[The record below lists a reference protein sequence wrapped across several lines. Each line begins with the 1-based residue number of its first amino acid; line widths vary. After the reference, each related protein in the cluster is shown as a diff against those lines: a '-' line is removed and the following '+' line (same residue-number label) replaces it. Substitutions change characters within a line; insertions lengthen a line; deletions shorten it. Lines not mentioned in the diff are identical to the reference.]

1 MNKTIDVIASLE
13 EYKELFRNFFGDS
26 TPFPTKVTRNWVIVQ
41 ELDLSD
47 PIVNKIFLRTFILD
61 KNELQNNTANFN
73 INDISLGHISCMKKE
88 GKKIKLYCGH
98 FLVGVVYLLKQ
109 VHITFSITRSHEP
122 SWSFVMISG
131 VIIKSMVEKEKKSK
145 DKNDYELKLLPKREG
160 SLRERIR
167 IRTKDYRKNMERILF
182 YANIYS
188 YLEIVFEVEGLGSV
202 PLCINGVYLFGVSRI
217 EPDEEYIEIFL
228 KREEEQKEYSIHTY
242 FGKKHIKIYKKHEMI
257 YILYCPDEIEA
268 SKHIGIPI
276 PVSNKENLYVGHSF
290 YE

>member
-1 MNKTIDVIASLE
+1 MNKIIDVIASLE
-13 EYKELFRNFFGDS
+13 EYKKLFNHFFCDAK
-26 TPFPTKVTRNWVIVQ
+26 PCPTKVARNWVIVQ
-41 ELDLSD
+41 ELVLSD
-47 PIVNKIFLRTFILD
+47 SIANEICLGTFILN
-61 KNELQNNTANFN
+61 KNELQSDADINFD
-73 INDISLGHISCMKKE
+73 INDVSLGFISYMEKD
-88 GKKIKLYCGH
+88 GKKIKLYCDH

-109 VHITFSITRSHEP
+109 IHITFSITRSHEP

-131 VIIKSMVEKEKKSK
+131 VIIKSMVEKEKKS
-145 DKNDYELKLLPKREG
+145 NDYELKLLPKREG
-160 SLRERIR
+160 SLRVRIR

-182 YANIYS
+182 YANIFS

-217 EPDEEYIEIFL
+217 ELDEEYIEVFL

>member
-13 EYKELFRNFFGDS
+13 EYKELFRNFFGVP
-26 TPFPTKVTRNWVIVQ
+26 TPFPTKVTRSWIIPQ

-47 PIVNKIFLRTFILD
+47 SSAKEMCLETFILD

-109 VHITFSITRSHEP
+109 VHITFSITRSHRP
-122 SWSFVMISG
+122 LWSFVIISG
-131 VIIKSMVEKEKKSK
+131 VKIKSMGEKGKKSK
-145 DKNDYELKLLPKREG
+145 GKNDYELKLLPRREG
-160 SLRERIR
+160 SLRERIK

-182 YANIYS
+182 YAKIFS
-188 YLEIVFEVEGLGSV
+188 YLEIIFEVEGLGSV

-217 EPDEEYIEIFL
+217 ELDEKSIEIFL
-228 KREEEQKEYSIHTY
+228 KKEEEQKEYSIHTY
-242 FGKKHIKIYKKHEMI
+242 LGKKRIEIYKKHEII
-257 YILYCPDEIEA
+257 YILYFPDEIEA
-268 SKHIGIPI
+268 SEHIGTPIPI
-276 PVSNKENLYVGHSF
+276 SNKENLLLGYSF